1 MPLQLTAREDVIG
14 RDCLAVD
21 LSGVVPDQL
30 SDRPAFKVA
39 GQPIRADSR
48 VWALGDLFTVT
59 GCCDDG
65 RIEIRGDTS
74 RVHRVAA
81 GMQSG
86 DVHVDGD
93 VGRHAGEQMSGGRL
107 TIHGSAGDW
116 LAGGMR
122 GGVVH
127 VLGSAG
133 DNTAA
138 ALPRHD
144 RGVNG
149 GTVLIEGSA
158 GRLAGARMRR
168 GLLAIGGDC
177 GEAAGY
183 ELWAGTILV
192 AGNLGPR
199 AGAGMRRGSVIA
211 LGPPPAMWPAFSRGS
226 VWQPPILPML
236 LSWAVRHGWQSPAA
250 NASGPWQQWHGDLL
264 TGGRGELFCRLSA

>member
-14 RDCLAVD
+14 RDCLGVD
-21 LSGVVPDQL
+21 LSGIVPDRL
-30 SDRPAFKVA
+30 RDTPAA
-39 GQPIRADSR
+39 EAARRPIRADGR
-48 VWALGDLFTVT
+48 ACELGDAFTVS

-65 RIEIRGDTS
+65 RIEVRGDTT
-74 RVHRVAA
+74 RVHHLAA

-86 DVHVDGD
+86 EVHVDGD
-93 VGRHAGEQMSGGRL
+93 VGRHAAQQMEGGRL
-107 TIHGSAGDW
+107 TILGSAADW
-116 LAGGMR
+116 LACGMQ

-138 ALPRHD
+138 ALPRHE

-192 AGNLGPR
+192 AGRLSPR

-211 LGPPPAMWPAFSRGS
+211 LGPPPAIWPTFSRGS

-236 LSWAVRHGWQSPAA
+236 LNWTARQGWQSPAVTA
-250 NASGPWQQWHGDLL
+250 TGPWQHWHGDLL
-264 TGGRGELFCRLSA
+264 AGSRGELFCQVTM